1 MGYWENA
8 THVRAQKKMKRR
20 QSSSKPSGSRKSQT
34 YWVLQRKQLRTLV
47 SQRRLEIIDRLVAAG
62 PLAAKELARLVGAQ
76 PSALYHHLQQL
87 MRVGLVVEAGYRV
100 VRRRREV
107 LYMTRAPRIRLFR
120 ALRDPGNAR
129 EMIQITSTMAR
140 QMNRDFRRGIR
151 SPEARPSG
159 GQQNLGFARL
169 VASPS
174 PETLRRINGY
184 LAEIGELL
192 FTSTDTRYAPIS
204 LAWIMAPVQRPNTA
218 GGAGR
223 TRSKQSSRPRSASR

>member
-1 MGYWENA
+1 
-8 THVRAQKKMKRR
+8 MKAN
-20 QSSSKPSGSRKSQT
+20 SKPSGSAKSQT
-34 YWVLQRKQLRTLV
+34 YWVLERKQLRTLV

-62 PLAAKELARLVGAQ
+62 PLSAKELARLVGAQ

-87 MRVGLVVEAGYRV
+87 VRVGLVVEAGHRV

-120 ALRDPGNAR
+120 ALRDPANAR
-129 EMIQITSTMAR
+129 EMLGITTTMTR

-159 GQQNLGFARL
+159 TLQNLAFARL

-174 PETLRRINGY
+174 PATLRRINQY

-192 FTSTDTRYAPIS
+192 FTSTDARYEPLS
-204 LAWIMAPVQRPNTA
+204 LAWIMAPVQRAN
-218 GGAGR
+218 GASGSGR
-223 TRSKQSSRPRSASR
+223 TRSKQSTQRRSASR

>member
-1 MGYWENA
+1 M
-8 THVRAQKKMKRR
+8 TPRR
-20 QSSSKPSGSRKSQT
+20 RPSRSKPSGAVKSET
-34 YWVLQRKQLRTLV
+34 YWVLQRKQLRSLV

-76 PSALYHHLQQL
+76 PSALYHHLRQL
-87 MRVGLVVEAGYRV
+87 MEVGLVVEAGYRV

-120 ALRDPGNAR
+120 ALQDQSNAR
-129 EMIQITSTMAR
+129 EMIKITATMAR
-140 QMNRDFRRGIR
+140 QMSRDFRRGIR

-159 GQQNLGFARL
+159 ALQNLGFMRL
-169 VASPS
+169 LASPS
-174 PETLRRINGY
+174 PATLRRINRY

-192 FTSTDTRYAPIS
+192 FTSTDARYEPLS
-204 LAWIMAPVQRPNTA
+204 LAWIMAPVQRAQAT

-223 TRSKQSSRPRSASR
+223 TRSKVASRRRSTSR

>member
-1 MGYWENA
+1 MN
-8 THVRAQKKMKRR
+8 R
-20 QSSSKPSGSRKSQT
+20 KPSRSKRSGSTKAQT
-34 YWVLQRKQLRTLV
+34 YWVLQRKQLRSLV

-76 PSALYHHLQQL
+76 PSALYHHLAQL
-87 MRVGLVVEAGYRV
+87 MEVGLVVEAGHRV

-120 ALRDPGNAR
+120 ALRDPSNAR
-129 EMIQITSTMAR
+129 EMIRITATMAR

-159 GQQNLGFARL
+159 TLQNLGFARL

-174 PETLRRINGY
+174 PATLRRINEY

-192 FTSTDTRYAPIS
+192 FTSTDTRYEPLS
-204 LAWIMAPVQRPNTA
+204 LGWIMAPVQRAKAP
-218 GGAGR
+218 GSAGR
-223 TRSKQSSRPRSASR
+223 TRSKSASRR

>member
-1 MGYWENA
+1 MP
-8 THVRAQKKMKRR
+8 RR
-20 QSSSKPSGSRKSQT
+20 RPSRRKPSGSVRSET
-34 YWVLQRKQLRTLV
+34 YWVLQRKQLSSLV

-76 PSALYHHLQQL
+76 PSALYHHLRQL
-87 MRVGLVVEAGYRV
+87 MEVGLVVEAGSRV

-120 ALRDPGNAR
+120 ALRDPSNAR
-129 EMIQITSTMAR
+129 EMISITATMAR
-140 QMNRDFRRGIR
+140 QMSRDFRRGIR

-159 GQQNLGFARL
+159 ALQNLGFMRL
-169 VASPS
+169 LASPS
-174 PETLRRINGY
+174 PATLRRINRY

-192 FTSTDTRYAPIS
+192 FTSTDARYEPLS
-204 LAWIMAPVQRPNTA
+204 LAWIMAPVQRVKAA

-223 TRSKQSSRPRSASR
+223 TRKVASRRRSTSR